1 MLHQDYLVRMFV
13 QLAAAIRQ
21 TFDKTQEHEDP
32 ETKANLLEASLMNA
46 TEIDGGLLLQLAPE
60 TMASMLQLS
69 GTDPTLIGYVAR
81 TLLLESVYLKE
92 AQQAALA
99 QLRRNQAYAL
109 AEAYGFELSDVAIEP
124 DALEEF
130 FEESEKA
137 Y

>member
-13 QLAAAIRQ
+13 QLATAIRR
-21 TFDKTQEHEDP
+21 TFDKAAELEDP

-81 TLLLESVYLKE
+81 TLLLESVYLEE
-92 AQQAALA
+92 ANQTTLA
-99 QLRRNQAYAL
+99 KLRRDQAHTL
-109 AEAYGFELSDVAIEP
+109 AKAYGFELSDDAIEAE
-124 DALEEF
+124 ALEEF
-130 FEESEKA
+130 FQESEKA